1 MSVNRLL
8 AGAFTIAFAVGAAA
22 PAPAAEFDLT
32 LASLPVPGSL
42 FDLAISGVPKRI
54 EQATGGRVKITV
66 NDSLVGGTQ
75 LAPAVR
81 DGRVDMV
88 AAIHPYLSAQ
98 EPRMGLANLP
108 GLIVTVM
115 DYKFV
120 FDAFYGADLAAIW
133 KEKWNAT
140 VLAEGLWAP
149 QAVFS
154 KVKLEKLE
162 DFRGLKIRV
171 HNKETAI
178 LMDAI
183 GAKPTPMSGQEMMAG
198 LERGVIDAI
207 TTSFCFGYH
216 QGFWRVAKN
225 VYNWG
230 IAPMTGWAVLAN
242 NQVWAKIPADL
253 QTVILQEMAKM
264 QEEMFREFY
273 DNTRHCIQEMESKGV
288 PFQVA
293 KRSEV
298 ARLLAPEHT
307 EGVYKWWYERAKEVG
322 FDGEDY
328 VRRARNILGVDLR

>member
-1 MSVNRLL
+1 MSKHRIL
-8 AGAFTIAFAVGAAA
+8 AGVLSVSMCFGGMTYAS
-22 PAPAAEFDLT
+22 AAEFDLT

-42 FDLAISGVPKRI
+42 FDLAISGVPKRV
-54 EQATGGRVKITV
+54 EQATGGRVKITI
-66 NDSLVGGTQ
+66 NDSLIGGTQ

-81 DGRVDMV
+81 DGRVDLV

-108 GLIVTVM
+108 GLINNVM
-115 DYKFV
+115 DYKFA
-120 FDAFYGADLAAIW
+120 FDAFYGTDLAAIW

-140 VLAEGLWAP
+140 ILAEGLWAP

-162 DFRGLKIRV
+162 DFRGVKIRV

-178 LMDAI
+178 LMNAI

-198 LERGVIDAI
+198 LERGVLDAI
-207 TTSFCFGYH
+207 TTSFCFGHH

-253 QTVILQEMAKM
+253 QQIMLHEMKNM
-264 QEEMFREFY
+264 QEEMFREFHN
-273 DNTRHCIQEMESKGV
+273 NTRRCIKEMESKGV

-293 KRSEV
+293 KSSEV
-298 ARLLAPEHT
+298 ARMLAPENT
-307 EGVYKWWYERAKEVG
+307 AGVYKWWYERAKEVG
-322 FDGEDY
+322 FDGEAY
-328 VRRARNILGVDLR
+328 VQRAQNLLGVDLN